1 MSCTFWCKMDTLRVS
16 SLQIYGGYGM
26 DQVQI
31 GKFISELRKEKGLTQ
46 EQLGERLG
54 VTQKTVSRWE
64 NGRNMPD
71 IAMLPILCEEL
82 DINIAELM
90 NGARSQEEELTK
102 ADVAQAFEIFI
113 TFLKQAD
120 RELRRRWIKTAVAIA
135 LTIAC
140 MVGLYNYEFGVS
152 VAATEDLEQ
161 AVNTFHFHEEMSM
174 DVLERVTIGRHLY
187 VLYSQL
193 GSSGASGLAHLER
206 GIFGKYR
213 ILNTWDTNDPL
224 AGVTIVTAGGD
235 QTDSVG
241 KKRYALFYS
250 ANELPQVSRLEL
262 YGGDDRDRLPTD
274 SAEAVDEAYPECLFS
289 YEYDGRPLLKVIGLD
304 DDTVVDIFGRSIRYY
319 GENGDRYTIRQL
331 AESFDTS
338 GSESSSSTGVAET
351 NMIYVLEL
359 IVLAI
364 GVIFI
369 RYFMK

>member
-1 MSCTFWCKMDTLRVS
+1 M
-16 SLQIYGGYGM
+16 
-26 DQVQI
+26 
-31 GKFISELRKEKGLTQ
+31 
-46 EQLGERLG
+46 
-54 VTQKTVSRWE
+54 
-64 NGRNMPD
+64 
-71 IAMLPILCEEL
+71 
-82 DINIAELM
+82 
-90 NGARSQEEELTK
+90 
-102 ADVAQAFEIFI
+102 
-113 TFLKQAD
+113 
-120 RELRRRWIKTAVAIA
+120 
-135 LTIAC
+135 
-140 MVGLYNYEFGVS
+140 
-152 VAATEDLEQ
+152 EQ
-161 AVNTFHFHEEMSM
+161 AVNTFHFHEEMSV

-262 YGGDDRDRLPTD
+262 
-274 SAEAVDEAYPECLFS
+274 
-289 YEYDGRPLLKVIGLD
+289 
-304 DDTVVDIFGRSIRYY
+304 
-319 GENGDRYTIRQL
+319 
-331 AESFDTS
+331 
-338 GSESSSSTGVAET
+338 
-351 NMIYVLEL
+351 

>member
-1 MSCTFWCKMDTLRVS
+1 
-16 SLQIYGGYGM
+16 M

-46 EQLGERLG
+46 EQLGER
-54 VTQKTVSRWE
+54 
-64 NGRNMPD
+64 
-71 IAMLPILCEEL
+71 
-82 DINIAELM
+82 
-90 NGARSQEEELTK
+90 
-102 ADVAQAFEIFI
+102 
-113 TFLKQAD
+113 
-120 RELRRRWIKTAVAIA
+120 LRRRWIKTAVAIA

-161 AVNTFHFHEEMSM
+161 AVNTFHFHEEMSV
-174 DVLERVTIGRHLY
+174 DVLERVTIG
-187 VLYSQL
+187 
-193 GSSGASGLAHLER
+193 
-206 GIFGKYR
+206 
-213 ILNTWDTNDPL
+213 
-224 AGVTIVTAGGD
+224 
-235 QTDSVG
+235 
-241 KKRYALFYS
+241 
-250 ANELPQVSRLEL
+250 
-262 YGGDDRDRLPTD
+262 
-274 SAEAVDEAYPECLFS
+274 
-289 YEYDGRPLLKVIGLD
+289 LD
-304 DDTVVDIFGRSIRYY
+304 DTTVVDIFGRSIRYY

>member
-1 MSCTFWCKMDTLRVS
+1 
-16 SLQIYGGYGM
+16 
-26 DQVQI
+26 
-31 GKFISELRKEKGLTQ
+31 
-46 EQLGERLG
+46 
-54 VTQKTVSRWE
+54 
-64 NGRNMPD
+64 
-71 IAMLPILCEEL
+71 MLPILCEEL

-102 ADVAQAFEIFI
+102 A
-113 TFLKQAD
+113 
-120 RELRRRWIKTAVAIA
+120 
-135 LTIAC
+135 
-140 MVGLYNYEFGVS
+140 
-152 VAATEDLEQ
+152 
-161 AVNTFHFHEEMSM
+161 

-235 QTDSVG
+235 QTDS
-241 KKRYALFYS
+241 
-250 ANELPQVSRLEL
+250 
-262 YGGDDRDRLPTD
+262 
-274 SAEAVDEAYPECLFS
+274 AEAVDEAYPECLFS

-304 DDTVVDIFGRSIRYY
+304 DTTVVDVFGRSIRYY
-319 GENGDRYTIRQL
+319 DEDGDRYTIRQL
-331 AESFDTS
+331 AESFNAS

>member
-1 MSCTFWCKMDTLRVS
+1 
-16 SLQIYGGYGM
+16 M

-90 NGARSQEEELTK
+90 NGA
-102 ADVAQAFEIFI
+102 
-113 TFLKQAD
+113 
-120 RELRRRWIKTAVAIA
+120 
-135 LTIAC
+135 
-140 MVGLYNYEFGVS
+140 
-152 VAATEDLEQ
+152 
-161 AVNTFHFHEEMSM
+161 
-174 DVLERVTIGRHLY
+174 
-187 VLYSQL
+187 
-193 GSSGASGLAHLER
+193 SGLAHLER

-235 QTDSVG
+235 QTDS
-241 KKRYALFYS
+241 
-250 ANELPQVSRLEL
+250 
-262 YGGDDRDRLPTD
+262 
-274 SAEAVDEAYPECLFS
+274 AEAVDEAYPECLFS

-304 DDTVVDIFGRSIRYY
+304 DTTVVDIFGRSIRYY

-331 AESFDTS
+331 AESFNAS

>member
-1 MSCTFWCKMDTLRVS
+1 
-16 SLQIYGGYGM
+16 M

-90 NGARSQEEELTK
+90 NGTRSQEDRFTK

-161 AVNTFHFHEEMSM
+161 AINTFHFHEEMSV

-193 GSSGASGLAHLER
+193 GSSGASGLTHLER

-224 AGVTIVTAGGD
+224 AGVMIVTAGGD
-235 QTDSVG
+235 QAYTVDRYAVKG
-241 KKRYALFYS
+241 KRYALLYS

-262 YGGDDRDRLPTD
+262 YGGDGENRLPTD
-274 SAEAVDEAYPECLFS
+274 SVEMMDEAYSKCLFS
-289 YEYDGRPLLKVIGLD
+289 GEYDGRPLLKVIGLD
-304 DDTVVDIFGRSIRYY
+304 DTTVVDVFGRSIRYY
-319 GENGDRYTIRQL
+319 DEEGDRYTIRQL
-331 AESFDTS
+331 AESLDAS
-338 GSESSSSTGVAET
+338 GTESSSSTGVAERG
-351 NMIYVLEL
+351 MIYVLEL
-359 IVLAI
+359 IVLGI

>member
-1 MSCTFWCKMDTLRVS
+1 MRCS
-16 SLQIYGGYGM
+16 
-26 DQVQI
+26 
-31 GKFISELRKEKGLTQ
+31 
-46 EQLGERLG
+46 
-54 VTQKTVSRWE
+54 
-64 NGRNMPD
+64 
-71 IAMLPILCEEL
+71 
-82 DINIAELM
+82 
-90 NGARSQEEELTK
+90 
-102 ADVAQAFEIFI
+102 
-113 TFLKQAD
+113 
-120 RELRRRWIKTAVAIA
+120 
-135 LTIAC
+135 
-140 MVGLYNYEFGVS
+140 
-152 VAATEDLEQ
+152 
-161 AVNTFHFHEEMSM
+161 
-174 DVLERVTIGRHLY
+174 
-187 VLYSQL
+187 
-193 GSSGASGLAHLER
+193 
-206 GIFGKYR
+206 
-213 ILNTWDTNDPL
+213 
-224 AGVTIVTAGGD
+224 
-235 QTDSVG
+235 
-241 KKRYALFYS
+241 S